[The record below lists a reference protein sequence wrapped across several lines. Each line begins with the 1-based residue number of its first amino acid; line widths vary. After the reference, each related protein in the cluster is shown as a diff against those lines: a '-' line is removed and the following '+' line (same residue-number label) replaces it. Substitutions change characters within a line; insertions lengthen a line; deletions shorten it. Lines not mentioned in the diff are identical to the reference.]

1 MLLKTADGKLMQLCA
16 TPVSESSN
24 VSNVNT
30 EQQTVVIR
38 TEPALRCAVKLEPKK
53 TVISRL
59 SLAKM
64 VTSNYADNSRFQDKS
79 LRNLVTEAETILIQE
94 CDRAESK
101 SDRRMHENGDG
112 CHGEEGEYQEND
124 RSA

>member
-1 MLLKTADGKLMQLCA
+1 MQLLLKTADGKLMQLCA

-24 VSNVNT
+24 VSNVNA

-38 TEPALRCAVKLEPKK
+38 TEPALRYAMKLEPKK

-64 VTSNYADNSRFQDKS
+64 VTSDYAHYVNSHFTM
-79 LRNLVTEAETILIQE
+79 NGG
-94 CDRAESK
+94 SK
-101 SDRRMHENGDG
+101 NP
-112 CHGEEGEYQEND
+112 
-124 RSA
+124 